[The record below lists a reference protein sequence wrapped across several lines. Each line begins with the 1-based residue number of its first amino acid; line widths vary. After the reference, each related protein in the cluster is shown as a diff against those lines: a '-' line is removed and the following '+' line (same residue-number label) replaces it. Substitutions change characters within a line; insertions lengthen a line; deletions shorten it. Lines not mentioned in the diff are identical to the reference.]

1 MNLCE
6 KIARLL
12 SPPLD
17 VALRSRT
24 TARRVLIVGAG
35 AIGQSHG
42 G

>member
-1 MNLCE
+1 MNLRE

-12 SPPLD
+12 SPLLD
-17 VALRSRT
+17 AALRSRT
-24 TARRVLIVGAG
+24 TERRVLIAGTG